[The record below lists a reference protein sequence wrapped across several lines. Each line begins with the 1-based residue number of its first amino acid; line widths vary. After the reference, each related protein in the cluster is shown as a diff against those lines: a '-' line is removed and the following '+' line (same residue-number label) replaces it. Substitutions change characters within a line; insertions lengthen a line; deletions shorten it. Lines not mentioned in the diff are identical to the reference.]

1 MVAGRRHGTMTRRM
15 LLATMP
21 LIVLGACS
29 MVLAPSPPD
38 APHDPEA
45 QMRPD
50 LIVADP
56 EQVAPGDVLTLTF
69 PAQTLRGVHFVLE
82 SQSGGAWVHM
92 FDLVSDA
99 PGPGWPRD
107 WSRAG
112 SDDFAIPDIGV
123 GGNGPDRVLIPDVA
137 EPGTWRI
144 CTGNA
149 GENICTAI
157 EIVAP

>member
-1 MVAGRRHGTMTRRM
+1 MM
-15 LLATMP
+15 LFATVP
-21 LIVLGACS
+21 LIVLGACAT
-29 MVLAPSPPD
+29 VLAPSPPD

-50 LIVADP
+50 LIVAEP

-69 PAQTLRGVHFVLE
+69 PAGTPRGVHFVLE
-82 SQSGGAWVHM
+82 SQASGGAWVHM
-92 FDLVSDA
+92 FDLVSDG

-107 WSRAG
+107 WSIAG
-112 SDDFAIPDIGV
+112 SEAFAIPDIGV
-123 GGNGPDRVLIPDVA
+123 SGNGPDRVLIPDVA
-137 EPGTWRI
+137 ELGTWRI

-149 GENICTAI
+149 GENMCTRI